1 MTNELSHVP
10 LGPSVGV
17 PAVDVCAAVSLLAN
31 STVSPGLIVIV
42 FGMKQSG
49 SHPGV
54 DEPSAFSTV
63 YVSAKTSGVA

>member
-1 MTNELSHVP
+1 M
-10 LGPSVGV
+10 
-17 PAVDVCAAVSLLAN
+17 CAALSLLTN
-31 STVSPGLIVIV
+31 STVSPGAISK
-42 FGMKQSG
+42 FAGRKQSG